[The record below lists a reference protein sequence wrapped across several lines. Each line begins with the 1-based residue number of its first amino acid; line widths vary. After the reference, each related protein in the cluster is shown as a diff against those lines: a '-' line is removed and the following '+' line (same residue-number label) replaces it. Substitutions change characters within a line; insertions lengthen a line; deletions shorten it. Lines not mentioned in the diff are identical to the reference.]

1 MTEPNYGNQQH
12 QRDFR
17 VKNDNFR
24 SNFKGKFGG
33 NRDSGGFR
41 IRLSDNEMKSAKL
54 IQETFQL
61 KSTVAVLG
69 FSVRTLSDMLND
81 EKLKKAISNYV
92 QNNKNSPSKDNTK
105 ISDKVKSSK
114 PNPFARPVKNEK
126 TEDTKDNIDE

>member
-1 MTEPNYGNQQH
+1 
-12 QRDFR
+12 
-17 VKNDNFR
+17 
-24 SNFKGKFGG
+24 
-33 NRDSGGFR
+33 
-41 IRLSDNEMKSAKL
+41 
-54 IQETFQL
+54 
-61 KSTVAVLG
+61 
-69 FSVRTLSDMLND
+69 SVRTLSDMLND